1 MNIKTTVAGI
11 IVTMTMV
18 AVGPSQAARVTC
30 ASCATCSTSA
40 CPTWTV
46 PAQFSGTGWGVVPC
60 NTYLRHAVTW
70 QEYASGHYAPPEF

>member
-11 IVTMTMV
+11 IVAMTMI
-18 AVGPSQAARVTC
+18 AVGPSQAAKVTC
-30 ASCATCSTSA
+30 VSST
-40 CPTWTV
+40 CPTWNV